1 MKTQHPPVAGGPAQG
16 PGGAVGMAGNDVLDV
31 RNLTISFRTP
41 NGMITAV
48 NDVSFRV
55 GRGETVALVGES
67 GSGKSVTSLGIL
79 RLTPPAPASV
89 SSGQVYLRA
98 PDGTVRDLLALP
110 EREMQGLRGT
120 AVSMVFQEPMT
131 SFNPLHT
138 IGAQIAEGIRVHR
151 GLGKRAAFDRAAELL
166 DMVGIPA
173 ARQRLLS
180 YPHEM
185 SGGMRQRAMIAMAL
199 ACDPDLLIADEPTTA
214 LDVTIQ
220 AQILE
225 LLRDLQQRTRMAMIF
240 ITHNLGVV
248 AEIADRVMVMYNGRV
263 VERADV
269 APLFKAPR
277 MPYTVGL
284 LRSVPRLD
292 LAGHRLGPLPA
303 IPGNVPSPYS
313 PPPGCSFEPRC
324 EHSVAGRCDQR
335 VPALDE
341 IGGDHWVRCVR
352 WDEINWSRA

>member
-1 MKTQHPPVAGGPAQG
+1 MRGLA
-16 PGGAVGMAGNDVLDV
+16 PGLEMAEDGVLDV
-31 RNLTISFRTP
+31 RNLTVKFRTP
-41 NGMITAV
+41 NGIITAV
-48 NDVSFRV
+48 NDVSFCV

-79 RLTPPAPASV
+79 RLTPAAPASQ
-89 SSGQVYLRA
+89 SSGQVLLRA
-98 PDGTVRDLLALP
+98 ADGTVRDLLALP
-110 EREMQGLRGT
+110 EHEMRGLRGT
-120 AVSMVFQEPMT
+120 AVSMIFQEPMT

-151 GLGKRAAFDRAAELL
+151 GAGKRAAFDRAAELL
-166 DMVGIPA
+166 DMVGIPD
-173 ARQRLLS
+173 ARKRLLS
-180 YPHEM
+180 YPHEL

-225 LLRDLQQRTRMAMIF
+225 LLQGLQQKTNMAMIF

-263 VERADV
+263 VEKADV
-269 APLFKAPR
+269 VPLFKAPR

-284 LRSVPRLD
+284 LKSVPRLD
-292 LAGHRLGPLPA
+292 LAGHRQGPLPA
-303 IPGNVPSPYS
+303 IPGNVPSPYR
-313 PPPGCSFEPRC
+313 PAPGCSFEPRC
-324 EHSVAGRCDQR
+324 AYSVAGLCDQR
-335 VPALDE
+335 VPELENIDK
-341 IGGDHWVRCVR
+341 DHWVRCVR
-352 WDEINWSRA
+352 WDKINWSGA